1 MASWDHED
9 LKDPRDKKQAN
20 TVWTEEAPAY
30 EARKRR
36 EDAARNALIDELLAK
51 EKAKMTDNDF
61 GFTTVDEKDLISS
74 SDKYKTILE
83 IQQMINPFLTKL
95 QADPN
100 KAMLKWP
107 NRAKEVEDFQQKFN
121 AYCDKAKSS

>member
-1 MASWDHED
+1 MAWWDHED

-20 TVWTEEAPAY
+20 TVSIIEAPAW
-30 EARKRR
+30 EARKRKK
-36 EDAARNALIDELLAK
+36 EAARNALIDELLAK
-51 EKAKMTDNDF
+51 EMKMTDNDF

-74 SDKYKTILE
+74 SDKNQTILD

-95 QADPN
+95 QSDPN

-107 NRAKEVEDFQQKFN
+107 NRAKEVADFQGKFN
-121 AYCDKAKSS
+121 AYCDKAKIS